1 MNNAVVP
8 RGQVYCLTRASRVV
22 PIPNKP
28 GCLPNL
34 VNVVGKAK
42 LLVAAPTPTP
52 FPIQTIQTI
61 QSRRRRSCPLM
72 ATSHPKADIAN
83 NNICPLIDQEIQMC
97 PLIPSTGDP
106 CLDLFSNSL
115 RTWEID
121 SNHCLVYL
129 KQILPLAWSHNPL
142 TTLKLIFSNEHKS
155 FSYRKLDTAVFWLLQ
170 NHPKTLLRNL
180 RSIADL
186 PGSWN
191 LEKLANLVHNLLVYK
206 RGGRD
211 DEDYAAHLHPK
222 RYDRDPDYR
231 LLHDGV
237 MDLLVELLKSDIDKM
252 KQHKL
257 KMKPIDY
264 SSDVVEEF
272 EADEIDDGCLVSGAA
287 ELCTRDDDEYRAIFL
302 NESIARRLF
311 PPKSDVSE
319 EWERLRKDFLV
330 PLTNYYER
338 QLHFRIRDE
347 CVVKKYLEA
356 VEAGGGRNLI
366 KPDALLPDEI
376 IKYVGDKYED
386 VREAAELQWKAMV
399 EDIKQQKKQ
408 GKGLSKLK
416 NCLVVGHSNPACNY
430 SRTDVGLA
438 LFTSEVSEE
447 PWKAEVFIYH
457 NILYQLDLIQG
468 HDLKSK
474 LEFIITCEPNT
485 PAKVRNIL
493 EVFDLILE
501 VGVNENLKAE
511 QMIKK
516 VIVFTRLHTPNGSR
530 SDIEHELLRAKFE
543 AIRSKYKDKGYG
555 DDAVPHILFCDDYH
569 PDWICTKHPG
579 FTRLGGLW
587 SLSHHFSK
595 SFLENG
601 GEIGMHHVM
610 DAAIADK
617 QYQAFSVFD

>member
-1 MNNAVVP
+1 
-8 RGQVYCLTRASRVV
+8 
-22 PIPNKP
+22 
-28 GCLPNL
+28 
-34 VNVVGKAK
+34 
-42 LLVAAPTPTP
+42 
-52 FPIQTIQTI
+52 
-61 QSRRRRSCPLM
+61 M
-72 ATSHPKADIAN
+72 ATSHPNADIAN
-83 NNICPLIDQEIQMC
+83 NNICPLVDQEIQMC

-115 RTWEID
+115 RSTWEID
-121 SNHCLVYL
+121 TNHCLIYL

-142 TTLKLIFSNEHKS
+142 TTLKLIFSNERKS

-191 LEKLANLVHNLLVYK
+191 LETLANLVHKLLVYK

-257 KMKPIDY
+257 KMKPLTDG
-264 SSDVVEEF
+264 VEEF

-311 PPKSDVSE
+311 PPESDVSE

-338 QLHFRIRDE
+338 QLHFTIRDE
-347 CVVKKYLEA
+347 CVVKKYLKE

-399 EDIKQQKKQ
+399 EDIKQQQKQ

-416 NCLVVGHSNPACNY
+416 NCLVVGPYPADHY
-430 SRTDVGLA
+430 SSTEVGLV
-438 LFTSEVSEE
+438 LFMSELNEE
-447 PWKAEVFIYH
+447 PWKGKLIKYSGGK
-457 NILYQLDLIQG
+457 YQLDLIQG

-474 LEFIITCEPNT
+474 MEFIKCEPTTT

-516 VIVFTRLHTPNGSR
+516 VFVFTGLHTPNGGR
-530 SDIEHELLRAKFE
+530 SEIEHELLRAKFE

-555 DDAVPHILFCDDYH
+555 DDAVPHILFCDDNQPH
-569 PDWICTKHPG
+569 WICTKHPG
-579 FTRLGGLW
+579 FTRLGGFWNLNY
-587 SLSHHFSK
+587 HISK
-595 SFLENG
+595 SLWENG